1 MALALV
7 WKPPGEGSQQFL
19 GRLKREWKVGG
30 KSREG
35 IGHTGTLD
43 PFAEG
48 LLCVGTD
55 EGTKLL
61 HPLTGLSKSYRA
73 RFVFGVTSDTLDVTG
88 ALSPQKLANP
98 DALATFFETS
108 AQNFLDSKLGRF
120 EQVPPQFSAVHVDGK
135 RAYDWAREGVTKEL
149 KSRTAELLGAR
160 SRGWQRL
167 TSAELLST
175 SLGVARGA
183 EAFQVFPR
191 ATKPELAPVALEKGP
206 LYAWDVELSVSSGTY
221 IRSLARD
228 WGLELAGAP
237 GLLSSLVRTRIG
249 PFELPE
255 GQTQSWLGLGQ
266 IEKLFDIERLSAEA
280 ADALQRYG
288 RWNPQ
293 ACTKTRLLVDD
304 AGTPVAWVE
313 APSGKIGRVF
323 RADPLQSH

>member
-88 ALSPQKLANP
+88 AITPQLLTEPEALQKL
-98 DALATFFETS
+98 LETS
-108 AQNFLDSKLGRF
+108 AETFLTSKRGRF
-120 EQVPPQFSAVHVDGK
+120 EQVPPQFSAVHIDGK
-135 RAYDWAREGVTKEL
+135 RAYDWAREGITKEL
-149 KSRTAELLGAR
+149 KSRTAELLEAR
-160 SRGWQRL
+160 SLGFRKIAL
-167 TSAELLST
+167 ADFASAH
-175 SLGVARGA
+175 G
-183 EAFQVFPR
+183 
-191 ATKPELAPVALEKGP
+191 LAPSDASERAPMGASGT
-206 LYAWDVELSVSSGTY
+206 LYEWDVELSVSSGTY

-228 WGLELAGAP
+228 WGLEIAGAP
-237 GLLSSLVRTRIG
+237 GLLSSLIRTRIG

-255 GQTQSWLGLGQ
+255 GQLQSWLDLTQ

-293 ACTKTRLLVDD
+293 ACEKTRILLDD

-323 RADPLQSH
+323 RSDPLQVH